1 MSLTNRRKLTIE
13 WGQCDPAGIIFNSRV
28 FEIFDQSSWELFQA
42 ALGVKPHEL
51 AGAYKILGIPLV
63 DARADFK
70 KPLKFGA
77 EVEVAS
83 RVSEFRRSSFDVEHK
98 VMLGGDVAIEGSET
112 RVWAAR
118 DAATQKMGAVPIP
131 ADVIAKFNA

>member
-1 MSLTNRRKLTIE
+1 MPFTNRRKLTIE

-51 AGAYKILGIPLV
+51 AGTYKILGIPLV

-118 DAATQKMGAVPIP
+118 DQATQKMGAVPIP
-131 ADVIAKFNA
+131 ADVIAKFSA